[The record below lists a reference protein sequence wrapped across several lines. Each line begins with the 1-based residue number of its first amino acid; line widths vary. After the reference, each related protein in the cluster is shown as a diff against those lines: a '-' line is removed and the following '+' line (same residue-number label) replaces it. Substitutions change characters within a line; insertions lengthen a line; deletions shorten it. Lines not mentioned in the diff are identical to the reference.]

1 MEIVILCGCKQKNT
15 VKRAP
20 GIGQINAF
28 TAITTSTITS
38 MVTTV
43 ADTLFIKLLSEPAS
57 LVCLIIKCLNCDVVN
72 FK

>member
-20 GIGQINAF
+20 IGQINAF

-38 MVTTV
+38 MVTPV
-43 ADTLFIKLLSEPAS
+43 ADTIVIKLLSEPAS